1 MKKNDVIIGDIT
13 AYGCEGEGI
22 LKTEGVTVFV
32 PFALKGERVEVLIL
46 KCTKNIAFGKLLRVI
61 TPSKMRVAP
70 ECSVFMKCG
79 GCSLLHMDYGEQLE
93 YKRSLIAETL
103 EKIAFIKTTPLETA
117 KSQPRLGYR
126 AKLAL
131 PVRSENGQLKIGFF
145 APNSH
150 RVVATDECLLHGE
163 WAKGAIA
170 CLKNYINKYKI
181 SAYDE
186 KSGLGAVRHLVVKKI
201 GDEFIVILIASTLK
215 LIGIEYFSEEL
226 KKTIGQHSL
235 YINQNTQKNN
245 VILGDKF
252 SLISGSGYILGEWRS
267 LKYKI
272 GPQSFMQ
279 VNESVKNELYS
290 DAISFSGENQI
301 VIDAYCGAGLLTC
314 ALAKNNARAIGIE
327 IVAEAVDLARELAKE
342 NGVNNAE
349 FICAPC
355 ENALP
360 PLIEKIKTDGK
371 NATVYLDPPR
381 KGLDGAVIK
390 ALLKAEPEKI
400 VYISCSPQ
408 TLARDLGLILGT
420 LKFDNE
426 GGVVKA
432 TEKALVLN
440 ESEAKKLNG
449 YVIEYLRGYDMFAC
463 CKGVET
469 LCVLKKVKNA

>member
-1 MKKNDVIIGDIT
+1 MKKNDVIVGDII

-46 KCTKNIAFGKLLRVI
+46 KCAKNIAFGKLLRVI
-61 TPSKMRVAP
+61 TPSMQRVTP
-70 ECSVFMKCG
+70 KCSVFTKCG
-79 GCSLLHMDYGEQLE
+79 GCSLMHMNYSEQLE

-103 EKIAFIKTTPLETA
+103 EKIAFIKTQPHGT
-117 KSQPRLGYR
+117 SQSEPRLGYR

-131 PVRSENGQLKIGFF
+131 PVRNENGELKIGFF

-150 RVVATDECLLHGE
+150 RIIETSDCLLHGE
-163 WAKGAIA
+163 WAKKAIA

-186 KSGLGAVRHLVVKKI
+186 KSGAGVIRHLVVKKI
-201 GDEFIVILIASTLK
+201 GNEFIFILVASTLK
-215 LIGIEYFSEEL
+215 LAGVDYFDGEL
-226 KKTIGQHSL
+226 EKTLGKHSL
-235 YINQNTQKNN
+235 YINENTQKNN
-245 VILGDKF
+245 VILGEKF
-252 SLISGSGYILGEWRS
+252 ALVSGCGYVLGEWRS

-279 VNESVKNELYS
+279 VNESVKNDLYS

-314 ALAKNNARAIGIE
+314 VLAKNAERAIGIE
-327 IVAEAVDLARELAKE
+327 IVGEAVELARELAKE
-342 NGVNNAE
+342 NHVNNAE

-360 PLIEKIKTDGK
+360 PLIEKIKTAGK
-371 NATVYLDPPR
+371 NAIVYLDPPR

-390 ALLKAEPEKI
+390 ALLKAKPEKI

-408 TLARDLGLILGT
+408 TLARDLGLLLGT
-420 LKFDNE
+420 LKFNE
-426 GGVVKA
+426 AGIKKSV
-432 TEKALVLN
+432 EKAFTLN
-440 ESEAKKLNG
+440 EAEAKSLNG
-449 YVIEYLRGYDMFAC
+449 YVIEYLRGYDMFSC

-469 LCVLKKVKNA
+469 LCVLKKIN